1 MSLLEYHTEDI
12 QKTRDIINLMNQTQ
26 DIGIESQKMLDEQY
40 EKLQRCD
47 KLTENININLETSSN
62 ILGRIKHFFFA
73 RKACDIKKI
82 PKNVEDNEKMNKKLI
97 EYAQDNKQN
106 STIIKSVYV
115 NKDMENEL
123 DNNIDEIN
131 NNLKNLKNI
140 ALNINNQLEL
150 DAKLLDRI
158 NTKSDI
164 NTNNIKKINKE
175 INKLL

>member
-82 PKNVEDNEKMNKKLI
+82 PKNVEDNDKMNKKLI

-140 ALNINNQLEL
+140 ALNINSQLEL

-158 NTKSDI
+158 NTKSNI

-175 INKLL
+175 INNYS

>member
-82 PKNVEDNEKMNKKLI
+82 PKNVEDNDKMNKKLI

-140 ALNINNQLEL
+140 ALNINSQLEL